1 VANAQGGR
9 RLGGMPAFAGAVGLL
24 LTPIAGVLF
33 LMSLGTDR
41 HDALLLF
48 GIVLVGLALLGQAV
62 GYQAELP
69 LSTTAAWMV
78 TALVLGGLIVIVGV
92 VAEVAVA
99 AAGLPASIVVIVL
112 LTFVSARLEEGSA
125 RAATLRALWRAI
137 LGRSTDVDRRFLA
150 RGPSVLWF
158 G

>member
-1 VANAQGGR
+1 MAKVDGGR
-9 RLGGMPAFAGAVGLL
+9 RLGGIRGFAGAVGLL
-24 LTPIAGVLF
+24 MTPIAGVLF
-33 LMSLGTDR
+33 LLSVGTDR
-41 HDALLLF
+41 RDALLLF
-48 GIVLVGLALLGQAV
+48 GIILVGLALLGQAV
-62 GYQAELP
+62 GYLAELP

-78 TALVLGGLIVIVGV
+78 TALVLGGLIVIVGL

-112 LTFVSARLEEGSA
+112 LTVLSSRLEEGSA
-125 RAATLRALWRAI
+125 RAATVRALWRAI